1 MNTYNISTK
10 QEQEQRLANDRAAVE
25 DQIEKLT
32 DLYNQ
37 GISDAAF
44 GVDPVHPEIQE
55 YWQGYSEEKRRY
67 WVKKNKPMPSDLYGK
82 EFQGYLYSSVWHIS
96 KKYGELSAIG
106 QDKDYKGW
114 EIEIEGLEIELATT
128 DWEEAEKETKW
139 SIYSHHVGSLE
150 LLANEFGQENICD
163 GKVEDVFGDQGV
175 AA

>member
-1 MNTYNISTK
+1 MNTYNIYSK

-67 WVKKNKPMPSDLYGK
+67 WIKQNNPIPVERYGK
-82 EFQGYLYSSVWHIS
+82 VHQGYLYSTCWEIS
-96 KKYGELSAIG
+96 RKYGKITLLGE
-106 QDKDYKGW
+106 DKDYKGW
-114 EIEIEGLEIELATT
+114 KIEIEGLEIEIATL
-128 DWEEAEKETKW
+128 DWEGAEEETKW
-139 SIYSHHVGSLE
+139 AIYSHHVGSLE
-150 LLANEFGQENICD
+150 LLAKEFGEENIGD
-163 GKVEDVFGDQGV
+163 GNVEIGFGDEGL